1 MSGAHQN
8 LDLERLA
15 RIIAMGG
22 SGHDGEA
29 LAALRL
35 ADHSIRAAGMTWH
48 DVLLPGRLIE
58 GLVAQGERL
67 RDELAALRAA
77 KAAETKQLRDALAAV
92 RRRRSPTHQRGPKG
106 IIILCCLSV
115 LVVAM

>member
-1 MSGAHQN
+1 MSDAHQN

-48 DVLLPGRLIE
+48 DCCC
-58 GLVAQGERL
+58 
-67 RDELAALRAA
+67 
-77 KAAETKQLRDALAAV
+77 
-92 RRRRSPTHQRGPKG
+92 RGG
-106 IIILCCLSV
+106 
-115 LVVAM
+115 